1 MAVSFTWH
9 EALKKSREGC
19 LVRLNWC
26 CLAGSQLE
34 VYLNDVDLIKHHQLK
49 IAQIIRKMK
58 MKISPIDVSLLFI
71 NVLPFGNISDIRKQT
86 ALCKTSWESGW
97 AGSIFPPRCPGLW
110 WPDCERGVQTINS
123 LRPRA
128 WSPARSLVLI
138 LERSFETDQYLLAA
152 ETFRYF
158 LKKQVVMFL
167 WAERVASVQGY
178 MIK

>member
-1 MAVSFTWH
+1 M
-9 EALKKSREGC
+9 
-19 LVRLNWC
+19 
-26 CLAGSQLE
+26 
-34 VYLNDVDLIKHHQLK
+34 DLIKHHQLK